1 MPKGKEN
8 GLMDEVV
15 IRSVKLLDLGYIG
28 TGHFLVG
35 FSLARALD
43 NSFGAFNAD
52 AEKEKSTTI
61 VIVEVILLLWMNAI
75 ILYIVKNLMEL
86 VPSPFNGL
94 GGFEHGRVKELK
106 SAPLL
111 AFALLYYQSGLQ
123 DKLKALYNRFAS
135 NPK

>member
-1 MPKGKEN
+1 MPPRN
-8 GLMDEVV
+8 SLMDEAV
-15 IRSVKLLDLGYIG
+15 IRSVKMLDLGYIG

-35 FSLARALD
+35 FTLSRVLD
-43 NSFGAFNAD
+43 NLGGAFDAE
-52 AEKEKSTTI
+52 AEKEKSTTL

-75 ILYIVKNLMEL
+75 ILYVFKNLLEL

-123 DKLKALYNRFAS
+123 DKLKALYNRFAAHA
-135 NPK
+135 K